1 VDWLTERPGLFASEN
16 DPTIP
21 PPHSLIGAGSSAEEY
36 DLRFPSEDLR
46 LPIAADNALDD
57 HDLKNY
63 LDNFGLDNLFTQVKS
78 LAMEAA
84 AQEAGEELE
93 RGKREAEFAMA
104 WKEPGSRPI
113 GRSGILGLLGSGVKR
128 DEVDDEGFYADG
140 EEEDVDQSSMDVDEE
155 PLGEEAAI
163 RF

>member
-1 VDWLTERPGLFASEN
+1 M
-16 DPTIP
+16 
-21 PPHSLIGAGSSAEEY
+21 
-36 DLRFPSEDLR
+36 RFPSEDLR

-84 AQEAGEELE
+84 VQEANEELE
-93 RGKREAEFAMA
+93 RGKREAEFVMA
-104 WKEPGSRPI
+104 WKEPGSRPV
-113 GRSGILGLLGSGVKR
+113 GRGRPVGILGLLGSGGKR
-128 DEVDDEGFYADG
+128 EEVDEGFYADG
-140 EEEDVDQSSMDVDEE
+140 EDVDQSSMDVDQE